1 MKEGRE
7 GGKKR
12 GTKEGRRGWSF
23 DQTDRQTDRQT
34 EVLRSDPIAIY
45 RFSIKSDVL
54 AKTVAV
60 EDMEVQSQVSRKVL
74 KIIF

>member
-1 MKEGRE
+1 MCLIPPDRHGEEKGRIEGRE

-23 DQTDRQTDRQT
+23 DQTDRQT

-45 RFSIKSDVL
+45 RFSIKSYVL
-54 AKTVAV
+54 AKTV
-60 EDMEVQSQVSRKVL
+60 EE
-74 KIIF
+74 I